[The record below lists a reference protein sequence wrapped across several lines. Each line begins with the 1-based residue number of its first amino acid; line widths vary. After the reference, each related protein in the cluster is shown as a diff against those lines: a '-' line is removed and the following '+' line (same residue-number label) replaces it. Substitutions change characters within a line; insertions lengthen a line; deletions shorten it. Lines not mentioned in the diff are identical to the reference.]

1 MADDYSYISCVAL
14 WRCREGD
21 DFWVK
26 ECIIAFFAIM
36 FVIVTYLY
44 VKLRSQIKD
53 ITEQIEFIEKNQSNA
68 LVTSQ
73 IEIGGL
79 KGLKDVLNKLFEKH
93 RAERIVWKKRENE
106 IADIYTNL
114 SHDIRTP
121 LTSLDGYFQLLSE
134 SDDKEKN
141 KRYIAIIQERI
152 KALRDML
159 EELFTFTKL
168 ENKTYN
174 IV

>member
-121 LTSLDGYFQLLSE
+121 LTSLAGLSG
-134 SDDKEKN
+134 
-141 KRYIAIIQERI
+141 RRI
-152 KALRDML
+152 KG
-159 EELFTFTKL
+159 
-168 ENKTYN
+168 
-174 IV
+174 VC

>member
-53 ITEQIEFIEKNQSNA
+53 ITE
-68 LVTSQ
+68 
-73 IEIGGL
+73 
-79 KGLKDVLNKLFEKH
+79 H
-93 RAERIVWKKRENE
+93 RV
-106 IADIYTNL
+106 Y
-114 SHDIRTP
+114 
-121 LTSLDGYFQLLSE
+121 
-134 SDDKEKN
+134 
-141 KRYIAIIQERI
+141 
-152 KALRDML
+152 
-159 EELFTFTKL
+159 
-168 ENKTYN
+168 
-174 IV
+174 